1 MKTGRFR
8 SFGFMLAVVIGGAVA
23 GWILLPIFIAF
34 GVGIGAAV
42 GREPAIGPVA
52 VAIGYYKVHAASYTQ
67 AIIGAILGS
76 LSVMRGVWCER
87 SKHGKK
93 DQREKP

>member
-1 MKTGRFR
+1 MKTKRSR

-34 GVGIGAAV
+34 GVGIGTAV
-42 GREPAIGPVA
+42 GREPGIDPVA
-52 VAIGYYKVHAASYTQ
+52 LAIGYYRVHSASHTQ

-76 LSVMRGVWCER
+76 LATMRGLWCER
-87 SKHGKK
+87 SKQDKK
-93 DQREKP
+93 DQREEP